1 MSLMKN
7 LSTNQDNNLISKES
21 IEEKLYHVIRRD
33 IQNGDL
39 PQGTTLVQGLLAE
52 KYGVSRIPVRSALQ
66 LIEKDG
72 LIHKINN
79 KGSYVVTEYN
89 PEEISEMIELSR
101 IIELRIISDSF
112 ASLNNFAVKKLSSLN
127 RKILNCSINDY
138 NGLNYDFHLTL
149 FSYSEKKLFRRF
161 AVELRDNRPMYMSV
175 KNYADVQKAYEEHES
190 MLEAVKN
197 NDMDRFVKLYEEH
210 IRW

>member
-7 LSTNQDNNLISKES
+7 LSTNQDNSLIFKES

-72 LIHKINN
+72 LVHKINN

>member
-7 LSTNQDNNLISKES
+7 LSSNQDNSLIFKES

-197 NDMDRFVKLYEEH
+197 NDIDRFVKLYEEH

>member
-7 LSTNQDNNLISKES
+7 LSSNQDNSLIFKES

-72 LIHKINN
+72 LVHKINN

>member
-1 MSLMKN
+1 MIIK
-7 LSTNQDNNLISKES
+7 LI
-21 IEEKLYHVIRRD
+21 IR
-33 IQNGDL
+33 
-39 PQGTTLVQGLLAE
+39 
-52 KYGVSRIPVRSALQ
+52 
-66 LIEKDG
+66 
-72 LIHKINN
+72 
-79 KGSYVVTEYN
+79 GSYVVTEYN

>member
-7 LSTNQDNNLISKES
+7 LSSNQDNSLIFKES

>member
-7 LSTNQDNNLISKES
+7 LSTNQDNSLIFKES

>member
-7 LSTNQDNNLISKES
+7 LSTNQDNSLISKES

-39 PQGTTLVQGLLAE
+39 SQGTTLVQGLLAE

-101 IIELRIISDSF
+101 IIELKIVADSF
-112 ASLNNFAVKKLSSLN
+112 ASLNNFAIKQLSSLN
-127 RKILNCSINDY
+127 RKILNCSINDF

-149 FSYSEKKLFRRF
+149 FSYSEKKIFRRF

-190 MLEAVKN
+190 MLEAVKDN
-197 NDMDRFVKLYEEH
+197 NMDKFVKLYEEH

>member
-1 MSLMKN
+1 MKN
-7 LSTNQDNNLISKES
+7 LSSNQDNSLIFKES

>member
-7 LSTNQDNNLISKES
+7 LSSNQDNSLIFKES

-39 PQGTTLVQGLLAE
+39 PQGTSLVQGLLAE

-197 NDMDRFVKLYEEH
+197 NDMDKFVKLYEEH

>member
-1 MSLMKN
+1 MSLLKN
-7 LSTNQDNNLISKES
+7 LSSNQDNSLIFKES

>member
-7 LSTNQDNNLISKES
+7 LSTNQDNSLISKES
-21 IEEKLYHVIRRD
+21 IEEKLYHVIRRN

-39 PQGTTLVQGLLAE
+39 SQGTTLVQGLLAE

-101 IIELRIISDSF
+101 IIELKIVADSF
-112 ASLNNFAVKKLSSLN
+112 ASLNNFAIKQLSSLN
-127 RKILNCSINDY
+127 RKILNCSINDF

-149 FSYSEKKLFRRF
+149 FSYSEKKIFRRF

-190 MLEAVKN
+190 MLEAVKDN
-197 NDMDRFVKLYEEH
+197 NMDKFVKLYEEH

>member
-7 LSTNQDNNLISKES
+7 LSTNQDNSLIFKES

-39 PQGTTLVQGLLAE
+39 SQGTTLVQGLLAE

>member
-1 MSLMKN
+1 MKN
-7 LSTNQDNNLISKES
+7 LSSNQDNSLIFKES

-72 LIHKINN
+72 LVHKINN
-79 KGSYVVTEYN
+79 KGSYIVTEYN

-127 RKILNCSINDY
+127 RKILNWSINDY

>member
-33 IQNGDL
+33 IQNGGL
-39 PQGTTLVQGLLAE
+39 SQGTTLVQGLLAE

-89 PEEISEMIELSR
+89 PKEISEMIELSR
-101 IIELRIISDSF
+101 IIELRIISDAF
-112 ASLNNFAVKKLSSLN
+112 ASLNNFALKQLSSLN

-138 NGLNYDFHLTL
+138 TRLNYDFHLTL
-149 FSYSEKKLFRRF
+149 FPYSEKKLFRRF

-175 KNYADVQKAYEEHES
+175 KNYVDVQKAYEEHES

-197 NDMDRFVKLYEEH
+197 SDINKFVKLYEEH

>member
-7 LSTNQDNNLISKES
+7 LSSNQDNSLIFKES

-39 PQGTTLVQGLLAE
+39 PHGTTLVQGLLAE

-72 LIHKINN
+72 LVHKINN

>member
-1 MSLMKN
+1 MSLIKN
-7 LSTNQDNNLISKES
+7 LSTNQDNSLIFKES
-21 IEEKLYHVIRRD
+21 IEEKLYHLIKRD

-39 PQGTTLVQGLLAE
+39 SHGTTLVQGLLAE

-79 KGSYVVTEYN
+79 KGSYAVTEYN

-101 IIELRIISDSF
+101 IIELRIIADSF

-127 RKILNCSINDY
+127 RKILDCSINDY
-138 NGLNYDFHLTL
+138 NGLNLDFHLTL
-149 FSYSEKKLFRRF
+149 FSYSKKKLFRKF
-161 AVELRDNRPMYMSV
+161 AVELRRNRPMYMSV